1 MRPGVIRHSGVT
13 FIGLSESVYYREMPS
28 QSEETGS
35 TQWDAQRLAGDPHKV
50 ADKDRRVRQMFSAIA
65 HAYDLN
71 NRIHSMGLDQWW
83 RKAAVAACQ
92 PVSGCDVLDVA
103 CGTGDLT
110 LAFERAGSKS
120 VVGLDYTPAMLE
132 RAKLK
137 LAKTGEL
144 GSRVQFIEGDAMR
157 LPFPD
162 RSFDIVSIAFGIR
175 NVANEKLA
183 ISEFR
188 RVLRPGGRLA
198 VLEFSQPQS
207 KLVRAV
213 HGFYTRRVMPLTAS
227 LLARDHSGAYRYL
240 PRSVETF
247 LTPGQLA
254 QEMQRV
260 GFDRTEHH
268 PMTLGTCTLTIG
280 RLN

>member
-13 FIGLSESVYYREMPS
+13 FIGPSESVYYREMPS

-35 TQWDAQRLAGDPHKV
+35 TQWDAQQLAGDPHKV

-92 PVSGCDVLDVA
+92 PVPGCDVLDVA

-110 LAFERAGSKS
+110 LAFARAGAKS